1 MENQDNQ
8 DKKVVA
14 KTNPE
19 KAEPGKGA
27 PGDQIAVQTAQST
40 AVNPPDMIIP
50 SGADEELN
58 KEQIQAM
65 KEQEEGAGV
74 STTDGYVTD
83 EAGKMNNFAVEPEM
97 YVEDK

>member
-14 KTNPE
+14 KINPE
-19 KAEPGKGA
+19 EAEPGKGA
-27 PGDQIAVQTAQST
+27 PGDQIGVQTAQST

-50 SGADEELN
+50 SGVDEELN
-58 KEQIQAM
+58 EEQIQAM
-65 KEQEEGAGV
+65 KEQEEGTGV
-74 STTDGYVTD
+74 STTDGYIID
-83 EAGKMNNFAVEPEM
+83 EAGKMDNFAIEPEM